1 VSTDDPSAHPDPL
14 RESAMV
20 LRAGLAL
27 SNLDVAQLWSAYL
40 GMGGTLTLPEL
51 VATLQGDREI
61 SSYDH
66 NMLAQALNDHFTEH
80 GQNHPV
86 AYAQDSP
93 PTTLR
98 VSIDDGPALYRE
110 ISADLTSFWG
120 HQDSR
125 ALHHPMWLRQFVT
138 NAVIARHDN
147 LLIGYLL
154 GTLANPELAY
164 IHLVAT
170 RRGYQ
175 RRGVGRRLYDTFLTE
190 AASHGVAM
198 AEAITTPPNPGS
210 VAFHQQLGFAADL
223 VTDYGGSGQD
233 HILFRLDLATRN
245 GEEEST

>member
-1 VSTDDPSAHPDPL
+1 
-14 RESAMV
+14 
-20 LRAGLAL
+20 
-27 SNLDVAQLWSAYL
+27 
-40 GMGGTLTLPEL
+40 
-51 VATLQGDREI
+51 
-61 SSYDH
+61 
-66 NMLAQALNDHFTEH
+66 
-80 GQNHPV
+80 V
-86 AYAQDSP
+86 AYAQDHPP

-98 VSIDDGPALYRE
+98 VSIDEGPALYRE

-120 HQDSR
+120 HHDSR

-190 AASHGVAM
+190 AASHGVAT

-210 VAFHQQLGFAADL
+210 LAFHQQLGFAADL
-223 VTDYGGSGQD
+223 VTDYGGQARTTSCSGSTSPPETA
-233 HILFRLDLATRN
+233 RKKARRNTSRATPAPSQFLGSLRRPPLRQARTASDQVSSSQKTVQN
-245 GEEEST
+245 PARRTR